1 MSYNVEQLKSL
12 ISRKGGL
19 AQANMWKVH
28 LPSLPGVQSSRDLNV
43 LCKDVVLPGRQI
55 ITQERTIGMKPKKV
69 AYAYGEEDVP
79 MTFLL
84 LNDYG
89 IKEYFESWQKM
100 IINFDTQGIKYKDDY
115 CRDIVITQLAKRK
128 KDGIDINFNID
139 LSANSLAEMFDLSIR
154 TDIEIYKCRL
164 KRAFPSTMNALT
176 LNNEQNGLLELN
188 VQMSYDNWESI

>member
-12 ISRKGGL
+12 ISRRGGV

-28 LPSLPGVQSSRDLNV
+28 LPALPGVQSSRDLNV
-43 LCKDVVLPGRQI
+43 LCKDVQLPGRQI
-55 ITQERTIGMKPKKV
+55 LTQERTIGMKPKKV

-89 IKEYFESWQKM
+89 VKDYFEAWQKM
-100 IINFDTQGIKYKDDY
+100 VINFDTQGIKYKNDY
-115 CRDIVITQLAKRK
+115 CRDIVITQLAKRSK
-128 KDGIDINFNID
+128 EGIDINFNID
-139 LSANSLAEMFDLSIR
+139 LSANSLSEMFDLSIR

-164 KRAFPSTMNALT
+164 KRAFPTTMNALQ

>member
-12 ISRKGGL
+12 ISRRGGV
-19 AQANMWKVH
+19 AQANMWKVQ
-28 LPSLPGVQSSRDLNV
+28 LPALPGVQSSRDLNV
-43 LCKDVVLPGRQI
+43 LCKDVQLPGRQI
-55 ITQERTIGMKPKKV
+55 LTQERTIGMKPKKV

-89 IKEYFESWQKM
+89 VKDYFEAWQKM
-100 IINFDTQGIKYKDDY
+100 VINFDTQGIKYKNDY
-115 CRDIVITQLAKRK
+115 CRDIVITQLAKRSK
-128 KDGIDINFNID
+128 EGIDINFNID
-139 LSANSLAEMFDLSIR
+139 LSANSLSEMFDLSIR

-164 KRAFPSTMNALT
+164 KRAFPTTMNALQ